1 MTIERMQRRTLIR
14 GGMAVL
20 GAAGLGT
27 MGIGSAFAGS
37 TRPQAA
43 TAPGWLP
50 MPEKPQNLIASL
62 TGQDVAPGSAVAI
75 SNSGGRFLSLN
86 GYSDLEAQKPLQISD
101 RFGFRSVTKSFVGT
115 VILQLVAEGQL
126 RLDDKISKFL
136 PQAPNGD
143 KITIEMALE
152 MRTGLAEYVGSPG
165 YMQQVSTTF
174 VWNDELLLKD
184 SFDEP
189 TVSEPGTTFQYIN
202 TNPVV
207 LGAIIKKITGNPWD
221 VEVHRR
227 ISIPLGLG
235 SVTNPADANHVA
247 PAAKPYDRWGPI
259 SASDIYSNTLY
270 SAAGALFGNIADLH
284 TWGCALGSGLLLP
297 PYLNA
302 QRRVFASSG
311 LGSGSIGYA
320 YDSYGLAIGKNNDWV
335 GHVGFGLG
343 YEALTMHNPKNAA
356 TISILLNSYGSGLL
370 RTVQLF
376 RELIKI

>member
-1 MTIERMQRRTLIR
+1 M
-14 GGMAVL
+14 
-20 GAAGLGT
+20 
-27 MGIGSAFAGS
+27 
-37 TRPQAA
+37 
-43 TAPGWLP
+43 
-50 MPEKPQNLIASL
+50 K
-62 TGQDVAPGSAVAI
+62 
-75 SNSGGRFLSLN
+75 
-86 GYSDLEAQKPLQISD
+86 
-101 RFGFRSVTKSFVGT
+101 
-115 VILQLVAEGQL
+115 
-126 RLDDKISKFL
+126 
-136 PQAPNGD
+136 
-143 KITIEMALE
+143 
-152 MRTGLAEYVGSPG
+152 
-165 YMQQVSTTF
+165 QVSTTF

-320 YDSYGLAIGKNNDWV
+320 YNSDGLAIGKNNGWV

-343 YEALTMHNPKNAA
+343 YEGSPCTTQKMPPQFQFCSTVTVQGFCELCNFSGNSSKSDSVRAA
-356 TISILLNSYGSGLL
+356 YGLL
-370 RTVQLF
+370 L
-376 RELIKI
+376 LS